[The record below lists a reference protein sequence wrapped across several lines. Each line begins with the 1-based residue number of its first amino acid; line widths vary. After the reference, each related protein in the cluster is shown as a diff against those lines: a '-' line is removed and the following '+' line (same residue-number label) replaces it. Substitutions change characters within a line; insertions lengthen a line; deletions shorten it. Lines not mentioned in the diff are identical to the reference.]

1 MIAAWRRIFLRD
13 LRISLRQ
20 GSDLSMVVMFFIITA
35 ALFPFGIGPEPSVL
49 ARIAPG
55 IVSVCAMLAVLLS
68 LDRIFL
74 NDFEDGSLDLLT
86 MTPLPLEAV
95 VLAKVAAHWVL
106 TGLPLIVAA
115 PFIGLML
122 NLPDAGYGTLFV
134 IMLLV
139 TPTLSLIGA
148 VGASLTL
155 GARRA
160 GILVSILVLPLYIPA
175 LIFAAAAIDAA
186 IMGLPARPYF
196 YILGA
201 MLVAAIPLTPWA
213 SAAAIRQA
221 LR

>member
-1 MIAAWRRIFLRD
+1 MTAWRRIFLRD

-20 GSDLSMVVMFFIITA
+20 GTDLSMVVMFFIITA
-35 ALFPFGIGPEPSVL
+35 ALFPFGIGPEPTVL

-55 IVSVCAMLAVLLS
+55 VVAVCAMLAVLLS

-74 NDFEDGSLDLLT
+74 NDYEDGSLDLLT
-86 MTPLPLEAV
+86 MTALPLEAV

-122 NLPDAGYGTLFV
+122 NMPDDGYATLV
-134 IMLLV
+134 AVMALV

-160 GILVSILVLPLYIPA
+160 GVLVSILVLPLYIPA
-175 LIFAAAAIDAA
+175 RIFATAAIDAA
-186 IMGLPARPYF
+186 IMGLPVRPYF
-196 YILGA
+196 YFLGA
-201 MLVAAIPLTPWA
+201 MLAAAVPLAPWA
-213 SAAAIRQA
+213 SAAAIRQS
-221 LR
+221 LQ